1 MSGDTGSNGRGVAPL
16 RLLRGTD
23 LASIRFEFENLRPS
37 RDGRR
42 LERIDPQAPAFV
54 VAHLPP
60 QHLAEQS
67 YEAETAALPPAPPVP
82 SRLSGPSRLAF
93 RLRDGVS
100 SIEFSLQALLD
111 WRGGGA
117 LLQSRIAETR
127 SAEEIAAGGPA
138 PLETAVEAP
147 YRLFLS
153 PDPGCDWLS
162 HASPRT
168 ADSAD
173 GGRTEIWHARL
184 VGNDDG
190 PAGGGR
196 VRAVWSPDYANGA
209 AEGARDPF
217 DTPLRPH
224 YTDLIDRTH
233 RTDLYPQPIRA
244 TNLALS
250 ALGAWLDLD
259 GPARPG
265 PDAVKLEHWT
275 QRTAFG
281 QDTLCVTEDR
291 GFLLPTGHRASLV
304 EVTER
309 VFSSHEDAA
318 ATGDRSS
325 GAYLRHRR
333 FIRIATPVVDYERD
347 WRLPFVSL
355 RLLDLATPP
364 LRNADASA
372 PFWVETAD
380 PAARFLFRGRVTD
393 WAGAESDLEFAAMFV
408 PGDARPDAVADAA
421 KTYEADP
428 AHVLDMG
435 GQSMTVTA
443 SADPATRPNA
453 CVEVLDLAMS
463 VRERASADRPA
474 GAAPFSPIA
483 GDMRLRL
490 PLLREFVPEEDNAG
504 RFRLTDAAAAD
515 NPSGIFLERPD
526 ADDPPI
532 SLDFGG
538 GRIGSL
544 ILPNMGVAGVSLTHG
559 PFGDAGALSG
569 GALEPHTYFIPEGV
583 HEALLLGSLSL
594 AELIAPGGTDAAA
607 LPGLT
612 LAATT
617 DHGADGRALTLRWQT
632 SALQKHDDD
641 VLRFRPG
648 PDASLKLEA
657 VARSGPGGESGFTT
671 VAELNDYV
679 LGLQVFPGMGVEL
692 CFDRTRYR
700 AGPGRPPEY
709 DLGLTDI
716 RMTGL
721 ILQVVEFLARSSAVS
736 LQEKKEG
743 SGLAFSVTVK
753 HDRLEFEGAWAGS
766 DEDNPKFPEKDK
778 EIIAYGPFWFYNV
791 GVSLKATIFFERKP
805 VEFKFALASPAKP
818 FMITSA
824 AGIWGGAGSFAITL
838 DTHGLVKLAFSI
850 AAGAVRAIEIGGAK
864 GRIMATVG
872 LLVTYEVADK
882 SVGYAIIVTVSGGV
896 KITKA
901 IKVSVSFVLEL
912 KPVDKEAF
920 HGFKGEATVSIKLK
934 IAFFSFAFSFC
945 FEMFIPGPSAH
956 GDRSLAQAGAP
967 CGFDTVMSLED
978 WTTYRGAFAR

>member
-1 MSGDTGSNGRGVAPL
+1 MSDDTGSDGMGLAPL
-16 RLLRGTD
+16 SLLRAAD
-23 LASIRFEFENLRPS
+23 LASLRFEFENLRPS

-42 LERIDPQAPAFV
+42 LERIDPRAPAFV
-54 VAHLPP
+54 IAHLPP

-67 YEAETAALPPAPPVP
+67 YEAGAAQLPPAPPVP

-93 RLRDGVS
+93 RLRDEVS

-111 WRGGGA
+111 WRAGGP

-127 SAEEIAAGGPA
+127 SAEEIASGGPTA
-138 PLETAVEAP
+138 FETAVEAP
-147 YRLFLS
+147 YRLFVS

-173 GGRTEIWHARL
+173 GPRAEIWHARL
-184 VGNDDG
+184 VGNDDR
-190 PAGGGR
+190 PAAAAR
-196 VRAVWSPDYANGA
+196 VRAVWSPDYVNGG
-209 AEGARDPF
+209 AEGTRDPF

-233 RTDLYPQPIRA
+233 RADLDPQPIRA
-244 TNLALS
+244 RNLALS

-318 ATGDRSS
+318 ATGDRSV
-325 GAYLRHRR
+325 GAYLRRRR
-333 FIRIATPVVDYERD
+333 FLRIATPVVDYERD

-463 VRERASADRPA
+463 VAERGAGDRPT
-474 GAAPFSPIA
+474 GAAPFTPVA

-515 NPSGIFLERPD
+515 NPAGIFLERPD

-532 SLDFGG
+532 PLDFGG

-559 PFGDAGALSG
+559 PFGDAGALRRG
-569 GALEPHTYFIPEGV
+569 PLDPRKYFIAAGT
-583 HEALLLGSLSL
+583 HQALLLGGLPL
-594 AELIAPGGTDAAA
+594 ADLIAPGGTDAGE
-607 LPGLT
+607 LPALT
-612 LAATT
+612 LAATEEK
-617 DHGADGRALTLRWQT
+617 GADARTLTLQWES
-632 SALQKHDDD
+632 SALREHDDG
-641 VLRFRPG
+641 VLAFLPG
-648 PDASLKLEA
+648 HDASLALKA
-657 VARSGPGGESGFTT
+657 DRRGGSGGERGFTT
-671 VAELNDYV
+671 VAELSDYGLRMQV
-679 LGLQVFPGMGVEL
+679 LPGMGVEL
-692 CFDRTRYR
+692 SFGRTSYR

-709 DLGLTDI
+709 DIGLTDI

-721 ILQVVEFLARSSAVS
+721 ILKIVEFLARSSAVS
-736 LQEKKEG
+736 LQKKKEG

-778 EIIAYGPFWFYNV
+778 DIIAYGPFWFYNV
-791 GVSLKATIFFERKP
+791 GVSLKATLFFERKP
-805 VEFKFALASPAKP
+805 VEFTFALASPAKP

-838 DTHGLVKLAFSI
+838 VTQGLVKLAFSI

-864 GRIMATVG
+864 GSIMATVG
-872 LLVTYEVADK
+872 LLVTYEVANRH
-882 SVGYAIIVTVSGGV
+882 VGYAVIVTVSGGV

-901 IKVSVSFVLEL
+901 IKVSVSFVLVL
-912 KPVDKEAF
+912 TPVDEKAF
-920 HGFKGEATVSIKLK
+920 RGFEGEAKVSIKLK
-934 IAFFSFAFSFC
+934 VAFFSFAFSFR
-945 FEMFIPGPSAH
+945 FGMFIPGPSGH
-956 GDRSLAQAGAP
+956 GDESLAQAGAP
-967 CGFDTVMSLED
+967 GGFDSAMSLAD